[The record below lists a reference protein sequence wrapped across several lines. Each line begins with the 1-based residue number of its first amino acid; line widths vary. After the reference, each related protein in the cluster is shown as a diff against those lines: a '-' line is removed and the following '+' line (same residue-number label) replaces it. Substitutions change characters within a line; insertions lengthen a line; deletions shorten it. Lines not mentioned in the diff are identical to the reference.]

1 MRTVIVV
8 FGAASLSGGRLSD
21 PLYRRLLKARVEA
34 KKHPM
39 ARIIVS
45 GGPVKGP
52 AEGPLMK
59 RWLASHGVEPG
70 RIVVEPHARYTLD
83 NARRVAPLL
92 RPMRPTDII
101 MVTSASHMARSL
113 ALLDEE
119 VRRTSHGAVRI
130 HASPAPEGGTRAQI
144 EARYRTEAEKTVRD
158 LTTQRRER
166 SVALRP
172 VFAGFRP
179 RC

>member
-21 PLYRRLLKARVEA
+21 PLHRRLMRARAESII
-34 KKHPM
+34 HPD

-59 RWLASHGVEPG
+59 RWLTTHGVDPS
-70 RIVVEPHARYTLD
+70 RIVVEKHARYTLD

-92 RPMRPTDII
+92 RPMRPTDIV

-113 ALLDEE
+113 ALLEEE
-119 VRRTSHGAVRI
+119 VRRTVHVAVRF
-130 HASPAPEGGTRAQI
+130 HPSPAREGGSVVQI
-144 EARYRTEAEKTVRD
+144 KARYRVEAEKTVRD
-158 LTTQRRER
+158 LATQRRDR
-166 SVALRP
+166 CIVLRP
-172 VFAGFRP
+172 MFAGFQP